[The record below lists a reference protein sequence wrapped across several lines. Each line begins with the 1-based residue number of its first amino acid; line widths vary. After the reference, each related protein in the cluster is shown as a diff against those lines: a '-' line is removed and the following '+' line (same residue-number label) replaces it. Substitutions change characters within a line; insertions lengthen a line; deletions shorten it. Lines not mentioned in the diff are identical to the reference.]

1 MELEQWGWGPALQR
15 AFDALDA
22 ANVVP
27 ARVARQDRTG
37 YLVVHEEGEVFA
49 RLPGH
54 LRDRPPAVG
63 DWVVLDPKEPATI
76 RALLPRRGAI
86 VREDPGERS
95 REQVVAANV
104 DVLFIV
110 ASADAKVNDRR
121 IERYLV
127 LAASAGARPIVVL
140 NKADL
145 ADEVPALQAGVTTL
159 ATSAT
164 DGRGTDALRA
174 LVPPGTT
181 AAFVGPSGVGKSSL
195 VNALL
200 GEQALD
206 TGEIREA
213 DHKGRHTTTAR
224 HLLPLPGGGVL
235 LDTPGVRELGVW
247 DAGAGVAAVFEDIEA
262 LALRCKFRD
271 CAHESEP
278 GCAVRAEVSAER
290 LASWR
295 KLSREAA
302 NAAMRADAAASR
314 KAARS
319 WGKVGRDTMRGKR
332 ERLRE

>member
-1 MELEQWGWGPALQR
+1 MELSQWGWGPAFQR
-15 AFDALDA
+15 AFDALGGADL
-22 ANVVP
+22 VP

-37 YLVVHEEGEVFA
+37 YLVVHEKGEAFA

-54 LRDRPPAVG
+54 LRDTPPAVG
-63 DWVVLDPKEPATI
+63 DWVALDAREPATI

-110 ASADAKVNDRR
+110 ASADAPVNDRR

-127 LAASAGARPIVVL
+127 LAASAGARPVVVL

-145 ADEVPALQAGVTTL
+145 ADAVPPAREDVATHV
-159 ATSAT
+159 TSAT
-164 DGRGTDALRA
+164 TGAGMDTLRA
-174 LVPPGTT
+174 LVPEGTT

-200 GEQALD
+200 GAQALD
-206 TGEIREA
+206 TREVRA
-213 DHKGRHTTTAR
+213 SDHKGRHTTTAR

-247 DAGAGVAAVFEDIEA
+247 DAGAGVAAVFADVEE
-262 LALRCKFRD
+262 LALQCRFRD
-271 CAHESEP
+271 CAHETEP
-278 GCAVRAEVSAER
+278 GCAIRGNVAEER

-295 KLSREAA
+295 KLKREAA
-302 NAAMRADAAASR
+302 AAALRADAAASR
-314 KAARS
+314 KAART
-319 WGKVGRDTMRGKR
+319 WGKMGRDTMRGKR
-332 ERLRE
+332 ERLRD